1 MRSRIRADLEAT
13 ARAARWINVFVMIGI
28 AIGVE
33 HRPAERQDLRNAISR
48 PRDGEEE
55 EQPPSPGKIRH
66 HLP

>member
-1 MRSRIRADLEAT
+1 M
-13 ARAARWINVFVMIGI
+13 FVMIGI